1 MMEMTD
7 PIGLIAG
14 NRSLPLLF
22 ARQARQLGVQRIVAV
37 GFEGETDP
45 ELAASVDELIW
56 TRVGQLGK
64 LIEAFKKRGVTR
76 CVMLGQ
82 VAPKSLFDVRP
93 DLRAMALLL
102 KLKEKNAHTIFGA
115 MADELRKDGIDLID
129 PRPWLQSS
137 MPAVGFCIGPKLN
150 AEQQS
155 DVQFGF
161 RMAKEI
167 SRLEIGQSVVVKGGT
182 VLAVEGFEGTD
193 QCLRR
198 GGELAGRDGGAVA
211 AKVAKERHDVRFDIP
226 CIGPTTMDICR
237 EARIS
242 VLAFEADITLV
253 LEMDRVTEMA
263 RKSKIA
269 VVAVGPQQF
278 S

>member
-45 ELAASVDELIW
+45 ELAASVDELVW

-64 LIEAFKKRGVTR
+64 LIEAFKKRGISR

-115 MADELRKDGIDLID
+115 MADELRKDGLISLTRVRGCN
-129 PRPWLQSS
+129 PPC
-137 MPAVGFCIGPKLN
+137 PP
-150 AEQQS
+150 
-155 DVQFGF
+155 
-161 RMAKEI
+161 
-167 SRLEIGQSVVVKGGT
+167 SVF
-182 VLAVEGFEGTD
+182 AS
-193 QCLRR
+193 
-198 GGELAGRDGGAVA
+198 
-211 AKVAKERHDVRFDIP
+211 
-226 CIGPTTMDICR
+226 
-237 EARIS
+237 ARN
-242 VLAFEADITLV
+242 
-253 LEMDRVTEMA
+253 
-263 RKSKIA
+263 
-269 VVAVGPQQF
+269 
-278 S
+278 

>member
-1 MMEMTD
+1 MSEMTD
-7 PIGLIAG
+7 TIGLIAG
-14 NRSLPLLF
+14 NRNLPLLF
-22 ARQARQLGVQRIVAV
+22 ARQARELGMQRIVAV

-45 ELAASVDELIW
+45 ELASSVDELVW

-64 LIEAFKKRGVTR
+64 LIEAFKKRGISR

-93 DLRAMALLL
+93 DLRAMSLLL

-129 PRPWLQSS
+129 PRPWLRRS
-137 MPAVGFCIGPKLN
+137 MPAIGFCIGPKLN

-155 DVQFGF
+155 DAQFGF

-198 GGELAGRDGGAVA
+198 GGELSGCDGGAVA

-242 VLAFEADITLV
+242 VLAFEANMTLV
-253 LEMDRVTEMA
+253 LEMDRVTELA
-263 RKSKIA
+263 KKSKIS
-269 VVAVGPQQF
+269 VVAVGQG
-278 S
+278 